1 MCPGSSANNV
11 GKTERTLF
19 ENVERACNDK
29 DNVVNIH
36 LSECIGVQHMF
47 NIAKLAPSLF
57 SGSIVDDEQD
67 GRTLRIN
74 LVQMN
79 ARITGRCKHWDILL
93 FKEAIKIKAKK
104 LILNTV

>member
-11 GKTERTLF
+11 GKTEKTLF

-57 SGSIVDDEQD
+57 FGSIVDDEQD
-67 GRTLRIN
+67 ARTLRIN

-79 ARITGRCKHWDILL
+79 ARITGRVSIGIFFFL
-93 FKEAIKIKAKK
+93 KK
-104 LILNTV
+104 QLKLKQRTRF